1 MRIMRNFTHQVNG
14 SSKFPDSKSVLYN
27 FIKVST
33 SSNKEFI
40 NQIKG
45 SKNVTYGDSE
55 KQKIDIYYPQDTLTN
70 EFDTVITIIHG
81 GYWQEGDKE
90 LYAFMSKYLL
100 DAGYVTV
107 FIGSDL
113 TPSIKM

>member
-1 MRIMRNFTHQVNG
+1 M
-14 SSKFPDSKSVLYN
+14 
-27 FIKVST
+27 
-33 SSNKEFI
+33 
-40 NQIKG
+40 
-45 SKNVTYGDSE
+45 
-55 KQKIDIYYPQDTLTN
+55 
-70 EFDTVITIIHG
+70 ITIIHG

-113 TPSIKM
+113 TPSIKV